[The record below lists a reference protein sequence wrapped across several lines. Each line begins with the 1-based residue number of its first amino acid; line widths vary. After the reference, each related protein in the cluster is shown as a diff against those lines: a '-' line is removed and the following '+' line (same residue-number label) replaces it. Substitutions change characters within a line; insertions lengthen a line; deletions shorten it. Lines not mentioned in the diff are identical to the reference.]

1 MHKSPCS
8 FTNLLLPISFFFF
21 SALYNPPEKRAVLI
35 KRTKMK
41 KSVEQCNKW
50 NSLLSWQRDSRCLR
64 NAVIRAAI
72 YWRGT
77 HKERRFIRFIC
88 LTPGVQQH
96 EQQRR
101 PRTTWLFAIWFA
113 PHSTTLAYH
122 AVATFY
128 VAPNRRRPLSLS
140 LSLLLTSPSST
151 ELFSL
156 CWIYDIHSCCDVTV
170 TRGVTASF
178 FTWPKLSWFFVR

>member
-140 LSLLLTSPSST
+140 LSLHSWLLHPPRNCLVYVGFTIFTPVAT
-151 ELFSL
+151 WLL
-156 CWIYDIHSCCDVTV
+156 H
-170 TRGVTASF
+170 GV
-178 FTWPKLSWFFVR
+178 